1 MCGIAGW
8 YRRGSRVLATQVEAQ
23 CSAIT
28 HRGPDD
34 QGVLIDG
41 DFGFGMRRLSIID
54 VAGGHQ
60 PIESDDGALAI
71 IFNGEI
77 YNHLELRADLEVAG
91 VHFATRSDT
100 ETILAAWRQW
110 GDETWARL
118 EGMFAVAIWDRR
130 TRRLTLA
137 RDHLGIKPLYIAEQ
151 HGGLA
156 FASELKA
163 LTVVPELDFDVD
175 PRAVHDYFSFGH
187 VVSPRSIYRQVRT
200 LPPGHTLTI
209 GPTGEA
215 QISAFWQPKF
225 RVIEGIEEGEWVE
238 QFRTR
243 WLDSVAGH
251 MLSDVPIGAFL
262 SGGVDSSAIVAAMTR
277 LSDRPVKT
285 FTIGFPSAR
294 YNEAPFAERV
304 ATHLHCDHVTRMVDL
319 KAAADILPAIQR
331 CYDEPFADPAAV
343 PTWYVAE
350 LAAQHVK
357 VVLSGDG
364 GDEVFAGYRRHRT
377 EDRMSRLPA
386 VARYLA
392 RGVMGVPRTPFRSWN
407 AVLQKW
413 QKAASGAALPDG
425 FTRFFARTE
434 ITSPAIRERIYAP
447 DFRAQVEAFRSYE
460 ALRDEYF
467 PTTVQIS
474 NNTLEQFLFAD
485 LTLNL
490 PDGMLTKVD
499 RATMAHSLEARVPF
513 LSHTLVDWALTVPIG
528 LKLRG
533 GTGKYIVR
541 QSVEPWL
548 PPGILNR
555 GKQGFQMPLAEWF
568 AGDFGS
574 FARNLWHDSGVASA
588 GFLNAR
594 EVDTMFDEHRTGR
607 SDHSRLLYAIA
618 MFALWWSAQKRS
630 HGQG

>member
-8 YRRGSRVLATQVEAQ
+8 YRRGPGVLAAHVEAQ
-23 CSAIT
+23 CATIR

-34 QGVLIDG
+34 QGVLVDG

-54 VAGGHQ
+54 IAGGHQ
-60 PIESDDGALAI
+60 PIESDDGSLAI

-77 YNHLELRADLEVAG
+77 YNHLELRADLELDGAR
-91 VHFATRSDT
+91 FLTRSDT
-100 ETILAAWRQW
+100 ETILAAWRHW
-110 GDETWARL
+110 GDQAWSKL

-130 TRRLTLA
+130 LRRLTLA
-137 RDHLGIKPLYIAEQ
+137 RDPIGIKPLYISQ
-151 HGGLA
+151 QLGGLA
-156 FASELKA
+156 FASSIKSLTA
-163 LTVVPELDFDVD
+163 LPRLEFYVD

-187 VVSPRSIYRQVRT
+187 SVTPRSIYRQGAP
-200 LPPGHTLTI
+200 LPPGQLLTI

-215 QISAFWQPKF
+215 QISAFWKPRF
-225 RVIEGIEEGEWVE
+225 RILEGIAENEWVE

-243 WLDSVAGH
+243 WLHTVASH
-251 MLSDVPIGAFL
+251 MLSDVPVGAFL

-277 LSDRPVKT
+277 VSDRPVKT

-294 YNEAPFAERV
+294 FNEAPFAERV
-304 ATHLHCDHVTRMVDL
+304 AAHLQCDHLTRMVDL
-319 KAAADILPAIQR
+319 KAAADILPEIQR

-386 VARYLA
+386 LARGLA
-392 RGVMGVPRTPFRSWN
+392 RGVMSVPRTTFRSWN
-407 AVLQKW
+407 TLLPKW

-425 FTRFFARTE
+425 VTRFFARTQ
-434 ITSPAIRERIYAP
+434 ITSPAVRERIYTP
-447 DFRAQVEAFRSYE
+447 DFRSQVEGTRPYE

-467 PTTVQIS
+467 PMPDRIS
-474 NNTLEQFLFAD
+474 KNTLEQFLFAD

-499 RATMAHSLEARVPF
+499 RASMAHSLEARVPF
-513 LSHTLVDWALTVPIG
+513 LSHTLV
-528 LKLRG
+528 
-533 GTGKYIVR
+533 
-541 QSVEPWL
+541 
-548 PPGILNR
+548 
-555 GKQGFQMPLAEWF
+555 
-568 AGDFGS
+568 
-574 FARNLWHDSGVASA
+574 
-588 GFLNAR
+588 
-594 EVDTMFDEHRTGR
+594 
-607 SDHSRLLYAIA
+607 
-618 MFALWWSAQKRS
+618 
-630 HGQG
+630 

>member
-8 YRRGSRVLATQVEAQ
+8 YRRGPEVLAAHLDASCAT
-23 CSAIT
+23 IR

-34 QGVLIDG
+34 QGLLTDG

-54 VAGGHQ
+54 IAGGHQ
-60 PIESDDGALAI
+60 PIESEDGTLAI

-77 YNHLELRADLEVAG
+77 YNHLELRPELERAG
-91 VHFATRSDT
+91 ARFATRSDT
-100 ETILAAWRQW
+100 ETVLAAWRHW
-110 GDETWARL
+110 GEGAWPRL

-130 TRRLTLA
+130 ARQLILA
-137 RDHLGIKPLYIAEQ
+137 RDHLGIKPLYVTEQ

-163 LTVVPELDFDVD
+163 LRALPGLEFDID

-187 VVSPRSIYRQVRT
+187 TVSPRSIYRQVGT
-200 LPPGHTLTI
+200 LPPGHALTL
-209 GPTGEA
+209 GPTGA
-215 QISAFWQPKF
+215 PRIVPFWRPRF
-225 RVIEGIEEGEWVE
+225 AVLEGVTEHEWVE
-238 QFRTR
+238 QFRAR
-243 WLDSVAGH
+243 WLDTVASH
-251 MLSDVPIGAFL
+251 MLSDVPVGAFL
-262 SGGVDSSAIVAAMTR
+262 SGGIDSSAIVAAMTR
-277 LSDRPVKT
+277 VSDRPVQT

-294 YNEAPFAERV
+294 FNEAPFAEQV
-304 ATHLHCDHVTRMVDL
+304 AAHLGCNHVTRTVDL
-319 KAAADILPAIQR
+319 KAAADILPDIQR

-350 LAAQHVK
+350 LAARHVK

-386 VARYLA
+386 VARLLA
-392 RGVMGVPRTPFRSWN
+392 RGVMGVPRTPFRSCN

-413 QKAASGAALPDG
+413 QKAVSDAAAPDG
-425 FTRFFARTE
+425 CARFFARTQ
-434 ITSPAIRERIYAP
+434 ITSPELRRRVYAP
-447 DFRAQVEAFRSYE
+447 GFHAQVEGPRPYE

-467 PTTVQIS
+467 PSPARIS
-474 NNTLEQFLFAD
+474 ANTLEQFLFAD

-513 LSHTLVDWALTVPIG
+513 LSHTLVDWALTMPVN
-528 LKLRG
+528 LKMRG
-533 GTGKYIVR
+533 GVGKYIVR
-541 QSVEPWL
+541 KSVEPWL
-548 PPGILNR
+548 PKRILER

-568 AGDFGS
+568 AGDFGV
-574 FARNLWHDSGVASA
+574 FARELWHDSGVARTGVLDPRA
-588 GFLNAR
+588 
-594 EVDTMFDEHRTGR
+594 VDAVFIEHRTGR

-618 MFALWWSAQKRS
+618 MYALWWSAQKD
-630 HGQG
+630 

>member
-8 YRRGSRVLATQVEAQ
+8 YRRGPRVHATQVEAQ
-23 CSAIT
+23 CAAIT

-34 QGVLIDG
+34 QGVLVDG

-54 VAGGHQ
+54 LAGGHQ
-60 PIESDDGALAI
+60 PIESDDGRLAI

-77 YNHLELRADLEVAG
+77 YNHLELRADLALAG
-91 VHFATRSDT
+91 VRFATRSDT
-100 ETILAAWRQW
+100 ETILAAWRHW
-110 GDETWARL
+110 GDGTWARL

-137 RDHLGIKPLYIAEQ
+137 RDHLGIKPLYITEQ
-151 HGGLA
+151 LGGLA

-163 LTVVPELDFDVD
+163 LTVIAELDFDVD
-175 PRAVHDYFSFGH
+175 PRAVHDYFSFAH
-187 VVSPRSIYRQVRT
+187 VVSPRSIYRQVHT
-200 LPPGHTLTI
+200 LPPGHILTI
-209 GPTGEA
+209 GPTGES
-215 QISAFWQPKF
+215 QIAAFWRPQF
-225 RVIEGIEEGEWVE
+225 RVREDIEEGEWVE

-243 WLDSVAGH
+243 WLDTIAGH
-251 MLSDVPIGAFL
+251 MLSDVPVGAFL

-277 LSDRPVKT
+277 VSDRPVKT
-285 FTIGFPSAR
+285 FTIAFPSVK

-304 ATHLHCDHVTRMVDL
+304 AEHLNCDHVTRMVDL
-319 KAAADILPAIQR
+319 KAAAEILPTIQR

-386 VARYLA
+386 IVRTLA
-392 RGVMGVPRTPFRSWN
+392 RGVMGVPRTPFGAWN
-407 AVLQKW
+407 AGLQKW
-413 QKAASGAALPDG
+413 QKAVSGVALPDG
-425 FTRFFARTE
+425 FARFFARTE
-434 ITSPAIRERIYAP
+434 ITSPATRRRIYAP
-447 DFRAQVEAFRSYE
+447 DFRAHVEVCRSYE
-460 ALRDEYF
+460 ALRDECF
-467 PTTVQIS
+467 PASTLIS
-474 NNTLEQFLFAD
+474 KNTLEQFLFAD
-485 LTLNL
+485 LTLSL

-513 LSHTLVDWALTVPIG
+513 LSHTLVDWALTVPID

-548 PPGILNR
+548 PPGILKR

-568 AGDFGS
+568 AGDFGG
-574 FARNLWHDSGVASA
+574 FARELWHDSGVARA
-588 GFLNAR
+588 GLLNAG
-594 EVDTMFDEHRTGR
+594 EVDMLFHEHRTGR
-607 SDHSRLLYAIA
+607 GDHSRLLFAIA
-618 MFALWWSAQKRS
+618 MFALWWGAQKRP
-630 HGQG
+630 HGHG